1 MESLKTLTLADL
13 TLVAEEQAAHRL
25 EAHSPR
31 CFEQKTC
38 QKWVISEPNLP
49 TNKLVGWKRL
59 ISEPS
64 TSISL

>member
-38 QKWVISEPNLP
+38 QKWVISELTYQP
-49 TNKLVGWKRL
+49 TNWLVG
-59 ISEPS
+59 SG
-64 TSISL
+64 

>member
-38 QKWVISEPNLP
+38 Q
-49 TNKLVGWKRL
+49 
-59 ISEPS
+59 
-64 TSISL
+64 